1 MRPINIYTEPI
12 VLTNIE
18 ECRINKSVNEHFQA
32 VVTGYYKLEELDNTF
47 LNSIFKAP
55 FIIKAT
61 TDEQEEAT
69 LFRGMICDACIET
82 KDELTKVTIKA
93 KSMTAKLDMECHTR
107 TYQGQNQTYREIVD
121 SVLSQHE
128 NTAIIQPKGK
138 GVLAKGLV
146 VQYEET
152 DWQFIKRMA
161 SQLHTVLVADCTN
174 DHICMYFGNPEKKG
188 DSSLDTSEYRIRSYM
203 DLKMGEALE
212 YLMVSREIKNLCE
225 RVYVN
230 NIPYY
235 VYQIKSSIKKQELVF
250 QYTLRLPSGFDVP
263 ELFNEKVSGISIMG
277 EVKNVK
283 DTRVQVKLF
292 SETDYSFG
300 NRIWFPFATVYS
312 SPDGT
317 GWYCM
322 PEKGDQVRLYVPDQK
337 EETACI
343 ISAVHLENEEDLRT
357 NTDEKSIRT
366 KYQKEIRFTPDKIII
381 TNHKGTSITLDDSKG
396 ISIKSKNNINI
407 ISGSEIEIKGGQ
419 IGMEGQMGVYLMEGP
434 NMLMVR
440 DGIKE
445 QGMNIERR

>member
-12 VLTNIE
+12 ELTNIT

-32 VVTGYYKLEELDNTF
+32 VVIGYFKYEELDGTY
-47 LNSIFKAP
+47 LNSIFKSP
-55 FIIKAT
+55 FIIRAT
-61 TDEQEEAT
+61 TDEQTEVT
-69 LFRGMICDACIET
+69 LFRGIISDFSIDT
-82 KDELTKVTIKA
+82 KDTLTKVTIKA
-93 KSMTAKLDMECHTR
+93 KSMTAKLDMKCHTR
-107 TYQGQNQTYREIVD
+107 TFQGQNQTYREIVD
-121 SVLSQHE
+121 SVLSHHD

-138 GVLAKGLV
+138 GACTKGLV

-174 DHICMYFGNPEKKG
+174 DHTCLYFGNPEKKG
-188 DSSLDTSEYRIRSYM
+188 DTSLDTSEYRLRRYL
-203 DLKMGEALE
+203 DLKLGESIE
-212 YLMVSREIKNLCE
+212 YVMVSREIRNLCE
-225 RVYVN
+225 RVYVKG
-230 NIPYY
+230 IPYY
-235 VYQIKSSIKKQELVF
+235 IYQIKSSIRKQEMEF
-250 QYTLRLPSGFDVP
+250 QYTLRLPSGFEVQ
-263 ELFNEKVSGISIMG
+263 ELYNEKVSGISIMG
-277 EVKNVK
+277 EVKNIK

-292 SETDYSFG
+292 SETDYSYE
-300 NRIWFPFATVYS
+300 NRLWFPFATVYS

-343 ISAVHLENEEDLRT
+343 ISAVHLENEKDLRIK
-357 NTDEKSIRT
+357 TDEKSIRT
-366 KYQKEIRFTPDKIII
+366 KYHKEIRFTPDKIII
-381 TNHKGTSITLDDSKG
+381 TNHKGTSIVLDDSEG
-396 ISIKSKNNINI
+396 IRIKSRNKINI
-407 ISGSEIEIKGGQ
+407 ISGAEIEMKGGQ
-419 IGMEGQMGVYLMEGP
+419 IDMEGQMGVYLMEGP